1 MQKFVER
8 NGLSDINGINRIL
21 DDVIEDRVHMEKMV
35 Y

>member
-8 NGLSDINGINRIL
+8 NGLSDINGIRIL